1 VAFALQLLLQ
11 TNQDCRFTCTTSLQN
26 NGFNPHI
33 HVLLG
38 LKPFTRFMNGSYLG
52 NIQFYFII
60 LHHHP
65 PLHLE
70 NPRLQYQ
77 GC

>member
-1 VAFALQLLLQ
+1 VAFALQLYKPTKIVDLPAPRAHSKTMVL
-11 TNQDCRFTCTTSLQN
+11 
-26 NGFNPHI
+26 I
-33 HVLLG
+33 HTFMFFLG

-52 NIQFYFII
+52 NIQFYFI